1 MSTHKSPVTCHVL
14 IASLGTP
21 GQNIDVKIE
30 KLDSAGR
37 FTTLSTS

>member
-1 MSTHKSPVTCHVL
+1 MSAHRSPVTCHVL

-30 KLDSAGR
+30 KLSGGE

>member
-1 MSTHKSPVTCHVL
+1 MSAHKSPITCHVL

-30 KLDSAGR
+30 KLDQAGG